1 MLAHPAGRTR
11 ELYRQLK
18 FARPIA
24 EYYPTLAT
32 ALPLENALAKY
43 NFSVHERWAVF
54 SVYGQHCY
62 LCRCPIDFRSME
74 VDHILPEKL
83 LDQRS
88 ELQEIL
94 KSFGLPSSFDLNNF
108 GNWLP
113 ACRPCNQKKSST
125 RFEPIPLI
133 QLELQRAKKLAA
145 KAKTVAEDGVTNK
158 KLSNAFATIERA
170 TDSEHLKP
178 AEVAPLL
185 ASYLKT
191 NPELKKLVNEELLT
205 TKLVFDLGSSE
216 TIAELRISAA
226 NTAVIASTGI
236 QIVHG
241 RFGLGYIPPSSNPD
255 ASFYCGHCGSLGPW
269 NGARCMSC
277 GYLDDGD

>member
-1 MLAHPAGRTR
+1 MG
-11 ELYRQLK
+11 
-18 FARPIA
+18 
-24 EYYPTLAT
+24 
-32 ALPLENALAKY
+32 LPVENPLPKY
-43 NFSVHERWAVF
+43 SFSVHERWAIF

-83 LDQRS
+83 LDCPS
-88 ELQEIL
+88 ELQTLL
-94 KSFGLPSSFDLNNF
+94 KSFGLPSNFNLNSY

-125 RFEPIPLI
+125 PFEPTPLI
-133 QLELQRAKKLAA
+133 QLELQRAKKLAS
-145 KAKTVAEDGVTNK
+145 KASAVEDEGVTNK
-158 KLSNAFATIERA
+158 KLSNAFAVIERA
-170 TDSEHLKP
+170 AESKHLKP
-178 AEVAPLL
+178 DEVAPLL
-185 ASYLKT
+185 ASYLKA
-191 NPELKKLVNEELLT
+191 NPDLEKLVRDELLT
-205 TKLVFDLGSSE
+205 TKLAFDLGPSE
-216 TIAELRISAA
+216 PLAELRISSA

-236 QIVHG
+236 KIIHG
-241 RFGLGYIPPSSNPD
+241 RHGQGFAPRDSNPD